1 MTKRKPRDESSVF
14 KNSGF
19 KNENNN
25 TAEANPTGRF
35 PANLL
40 VCDDSLNDNI
50 EHSSGKI
57 EPHHKINHQNEVYGK
72 YDGIE
77 AEKQVTYGDSGSFS
91 RYYDLDKWY
100 EKIGEYKYNNNNK
113 NSMLIHGD
121 SIEELKKLDDNSV
134 DLVVTDPPYG
144 YSFMGKAWDKA
155 LPDKRIWK
163 ECLRVLKAGGFA
175 YIMSAPRQ
183 DVLAR
188 MMIDLEDSGFNT
200 SFTSMYWA
208 YATGFPKALNISKAI
223 DKKLGVERTEV
234 IGSRKRNVKPYDDSN
249 GWNDN
254 NTQGEYEYKK
264 PASEKAKKL
273 DGSYAGFQPK
283 PAVEVIIVCMKP
295 LDEKTYLEQAMK
307 NGKGVSWF
315 DDCRIPTS
323 DSDKYD
329 LEQREVSKAHGIQ
342 NDDSFLDQI
351 HDADAKHGVQEKG
364 RFPANIMVSDDSL
377 NNGVESESIRSKRGG
392 SIGTNGSTDKYEGGW
407 KEMETFDC
415 GYNDKGSFSRYY
427 DLDRWW
433 KSQFIIT
440 PKASKSEKNKGLDH
454 LPDKIGGGMQG
465 TVDKSLKTGS
475 GNERNNVMKNNHP
488 TVKPLK
494 LMSYLITLGSR
505 EGDVVLDPFMGS
517 GTTPLA
523 SKNMGRN
530 YIGIEREEEYFKICC
545 ARVGDEP
552 TVLPKG
558 KVVTE
563 EAPEGVAIPEDK
575 PEFPDFLVNPKKEE
589 TVVENEKSI
598 CELCKVDYTGSTK
611 EEHEQRPFHQRM
623 VKDLE

>member
-1 MTKRKPRDESSVF
+1 MTKRKPRADGTVF

-19 KNENNN
+19 KSENND
-25 TAEANPTGRF
+25 TAEANPAGRF

-40 VCDDSLNDNI
+40 VCDNSLDI
-50 EHSSGKI
+50 GKITKSSGGINEGKI
-57 EPHHKINHQNEVYGK
+57 GVNVYGAGYTNDVIGK
-72 YDGIE
+72 NAGGL
-77 AEKQVTYGDSGSFS
+77 GDSGDFS

-100 EKIGEYKYNNNNK
+100 KKIGEYKYNNNNK

-121 SIEELKKLDDNSV
+121 SVEELKKLDDNSV

-175 YIMSAPRQ
+175 YVMSAPRQ

-223 DKKLGVERTEV
+223 DKKLGVEREVVGKGKSGKTRSVLNASKNPESFGGDYDITEPT
-234 IGSRKRNVKPYDDSN
+234 SD
-249 GWNDN
+249 
-254 NTQGEYEYKK
+254 
-264 PASEKAKKL
+264 KAKKL

-315 DDCRIPTS
+315 DDCRIPTG

-329 LEQREVSKAHGIQ
+329 LEQREVSKAHGVQ

-364 RFPANIMVSDDSL
+364 RFPANVVVSDDSL

-392 SIGTNGSTDKYEGGW
+392 SIGTNNSTDKYEGGW

-440 PKASKSEKNKGLDH
+440 PKASKSEKNKGCEN
-454 LPDKIGGGMQG
+454 
-465 TVDKSLKTGS
+465 LKEKFQAGAGYRPSNMKVALEGGS
-475 GNERNNVMKNNHP
+475 GKPYARYDKMKNIHP

-505 EGDVVLDPFMGS
+505 ESDIVLDPFMGS

-523 SKNMGRN
+523 CKNLNRR
-530 YIGIEREEEYFKICC
+530 YIGIELNKEYFEICK
-545 ARVGDEP
+545 ARV
-552 TVLPKG
+552 
-558 KVVTE
+558 
-563 EAPEGVAIPEDK
+563 EGGITLDK
-575 PEFPDFLVNPKKEE
+575 F
-589 TVVENEKSI
+589 
-598 CELCKVDYTGSTK
+598 C
-611 EEHEQRPFHQRM
+611 
-623 VKDLE
+623 

>member
-1 MTKRKPRDESSVF
+1 M
-14 KNSGF
+14 
-19 KNENNN
+19 
-25 TAEANPTGRF
+25 
-35 PANLL
+35 L
-40 VCDDSLNDNI
+40 
-50 EHSSGKI
+50 
-57 EPHHKINHQNEVYGK
+57 IN
-72 YDGIE
+72 
-77 AEKQVTYGDSGSFS
+77 GDSV
-91 RYYDLDKWY
+91 
-100 EKIGEYKYNNNNK
+100 N
-113 NSMLIHGD
+113 
-121 SIEELKKLDDNSV
+121 ELKKLKDNSV

-144 YSFMGKAWDKA
+144 YSFMGKEWDKA

-163 ECLRVLKAGGFA
+163 ECLRVLKHGGFA

-183 DVLAR
+183 DVLSR
-188 MMIDLEDSGFNT
+188 MMIDLEDVGFDT
-200 SFTSMYWA
+200 AFTSMYWA
-208 YATGFPKALNISKAI
+208 YATGFPKALNISKAV
-223 DKKLGVERTEV
+223 DKKLGVESNVVGQGTSGKTRSVLNAANTPDTFGGDYDITEPT
-234 IGSRKRNVKPYDDSN
+234 SD
-249 GWNDN
+249 
-254 NTQGEYEYKK
+254 
-264 PASEKAKKL
+264 KAKKL

-329 LEQREVSKAHGIQ
+329 LEQREISKAHGIQ

-351 HDADAKHGVQEKG
+351 HDADAKHGVQDKG
-364 RFPANIMVSDDSL
+364 RYPANVIVSDDSL
-377 NNGVESESIRSKRGG
+377 NNGVETESI
-392 SIGTNGSTDKYEGGW
+392 TY
-407 KEMETFDC
+407 DC

-440 PKASKSEKNKGLDH
+440 PKASKSEKNKGCDDFDEKSVNRIRQNKTN
-454 LPDKIGGGMQG
+454 PE
-465 TVDKSLKTGS
+465 KSLKTGS
-475 GNERNNVMKNNHP
+475 GKVRDIKMKNNHP

-552 TVLPKG
+552 TVLPNDT
-558 KVVTE
+558 VVTPEPPKQKE
-563 EAPEGVAIPEDK
+563 E
-575 PEFPDFLVNPKKEE
+575 PKKE
-589 TVVENEKSI
+589 VVETGKVI
-598 CELCKVDYTGSTK
+598 CELCNVDYTGSTR
-611 EEHEQRPFHQRM
+611 EEHEKRQFHQNALRC
-623 VKDLE
+623 KE